1 MKKRAFSKRVIP
13 MLLVLTLLFSTLL
26 SACSGSG
33 KATTGNNGTTAGKN
47 TETTGKNT
55 ETTGNNTA
63 TSGTTAPDDDKSEN
77 GQKHYTFIVKGQGGL
92 PLSNV
97 AFTVT
102 DAQGAVVFGAVT
114 DENGSYSAWLDAA
127 QYTVTVD
134 GLKAGYTAESIQ
146 TTAEGGAF
154 EIVAKTAVITSAYPQ
169 QPNSYAVGDVM
180 YDFAFLKDGEEVRLS
195 ELLQT
200 KKLVIINFWATWC
213 SPCKSEFPAMQ
224 AAYEQYGDEV
234 EIVAFS
240 TYDDAAACAEF
251 KENNGYTFN
260 MIPDI
265 GLYSRFT
272 TGTSIPLT
280 VFVDR
285 YGVVNN
291 RIVGA
296 NASSDEWLAEMYFYT
311 SDEYVQGVEV
321 NTDTGDDQTPE
332 QEKPDV
338 EMPASAD
345 IEAAVGGKNFSGSF
359 TASEDEYVWPWV
371 LGQDKQG
378 NPCIEPSNYEKPST
392 NAIINTK
399 VELKAGEMFAFDYEY
414 SIEYDIYGYV
424 YYDLFA
430 VYVDGHIVQ
439 SLFHKQDGKVTCYA
453 YAPLETG
460 TYEISLAYVKDSGAD
475 TWGFMEP
482 GEEYIHVNNLR
493 VISVDD
499 VAAEK
504 GSTDVWRPAAQGE
517 RDADTKMYQGYVDVV
532 LNETD
537 GYYHVG
543 TADGPLLLAKLT
555 GATKWSDSSL
565 EVLGYNGYLI
575 VDGVDLYADFF
586 SATTY
591 FSYVWKE
598 VEADIHYCPVDETLA
613 DLLQLV
619 AANVSDGT
627 NHDKEWLEFCSYFDH
642 YGIGEGIRS
651 AKDLRNAT
659 DFESAHDA
667 VLGKNHFFVNHAYVP
682 RGTYYKFVAPE
693 TGVYHIYPLADTAV
707 TSDGYFSTILW
718 LYDENGNL
726 LKESSEEDGDG
737 NNFDM
742 YKTLEAGKTY
752 YFAPAM
758 DPVDT
763 LGSFDFMIE
772 FTDLE
777 SWDVMQ
783 PCAQQY
789 TTTED
794 GSRIIVDKFVD
805 AVLCEDGY
813 YRRLFADGSVD
824 MSEHGYIYVD
834 FLHSSDFMSL
844 VPYKDDF
851 CTLYNYIIKGYA
863 YLNDDREIV
872 FGENAFDFAN
882 RIDLQGTDYVNMGN
896 YQEQMEAFLEMAL
909 ALDPS
914 DFEYGYVKATPELIE
929 ILECLI
935 RLYGMTNSDDTLV
948 EDQWLQ
954 FCYYADHA

>member
-1 MKKRAFSKRVIP
+1 MKKRAFSKRILP

-26 SACSGSG
+26 SACSGSN
-33 KATTGNNGTTAGKN
+33 KTTTAGGDP
-47 TETTGKNT
+47 TTKGDNS
-55 ETTGNNTA
+55 TTNSGSDSP
-63 TSGTTAPDDDKSEN
+63 TSGAEN
-77 GQKHYTFIVKGQGGL
+77 TPTDGQTQPEGQKHYTFTVKGQGGL
-92 PLSNV
+92 PLSGMTL
-97 AFTVT
+97 TVKN
-102 DAQGAVVFGAVT
+102 ALGAVVTTAET
-114 DENGSYSAWLDAA
+114 DENGSYAAWLEPAE
-127 QYTVTVD
+127 YTVSVE
-134 GLKAGYTAESIQ
+134 GLKAGYSAESIQ
-146 TTAEGGAF
+146 TTADGGLF
-154 EIVAKTAVITSAYPQ
+154 EIIANTAVITDFYPN
-169 QPNSYAVGDVM
+169 QPTSYSVGDVM
-180 YDFAFLKDGEEVRLS
+180 YDFAFLKDGKEVRLS

-200 KKLVIINFWATWC
+200 KKLVVINFWATWC

-240 TYDDAAACAEF
+240 TYDDAADCTEF
-251 KENNGYTFN
+251 KTNNGYTFN

-265 GLYSRFT
+265 GLYSRFSS
-272 TGTSIPLT
+272 GTSIPVT

-291 RIVGA
+291 CIVGA
-296 NASSDEWLAEMYFYT
+296 NASSDAWLSEMYFYT
-311 SDEYVQGVEV
+311 SDDYVQGVE
-321 NTDTGDDQTPE
+321 NDTDTGDDNTTE
-332 QEKPDV
+332 KEKPDA

-345 IEAAVGGKNFSGSF
+345 IEAAIGGANFSGSF

-392 NAIINTK
+392 NALIKTTL
-399 VELKAGEMFAFDYEY
+399 ELKAGEMFAFDYEY

-430 VYVDGHIVQ
+430 VYVDDHIVQ
-439 SLFHKQDGKVTCYA
+439 SLFRIQDGKVTCYA

-460 TYEISLAYVKDSGAD
+460 TYEISLAYIKDSGAD
-475 TWGFMEP
+475 TWGFMEA

-499 VAAEK
+499 VAKEG
-504 GSTDVWRPAAQGE
+504 GSTDIWRPAAQGE
-517 RDADTKMYQGYVDVV
+517 RDADTKMYKSYVDVV

-555 GATKWSDSSL
+555 GSTKWSDTSL
-565 EVLGYNGYLI
+565 EALGYNGYLI
-575 VDGVDLYADFF
+575 IDGIDLYEDYF
-586 SATTY
+586 SASTY
-591 FSYVWKE
+591 YSYAWKE

-613 DLLQLV
+613 YVLQLV
-619 AANVSDGT
+619 AANVGDGT
-627 NHDKEWLEFCSYFDH
+627 NHDEEWLEFCSYFEH
-642 YGIGEGIRS
+642 YGTGDGICS

-659 DFESAHDA
+659 DIESAHDA
-667 VLGKNHFFVNHAYVP
+667 VLGKNHFYVNHAYVP

-693 TGVYHIYPLADTAV
+693 TGIYHFYPLADSAV

-718 LYDENGNL
+718 LYDENGKL
-726 LKESSEEDGDG
+726 IKESSEEDGDG

-752 YFAPAM
+752 YLAPAM

-772 FTDLE
+772 LTEYE

-789 TTTED
+789 TTTDD
-794 GSRIIVDKFVD
+794 GSRIIVGKLVD
-805 AVLCEDGY
+805 AVLCGDGY
-813 YRRLFADGSVD
+813 YHRVLADGTPD
-824 MSEHGYIYVD
+824 MSEHGFIYVD
-834 FLHSSDFMSL
+834 FLRSSDFMSI

-851 CTLYNYIIKGYA
+851 ATLYNYIIKGYA
-863 YLNDDREIV
+863 YLNDDGKIV
-872 FGENAFDFAN
+872 FGENAFDFEN
-882 RIDLQGTDYVNMGN
+882 RIDLKGTDFVELGN
-896 YQEQMEAFLEMAL
+896 YQEEMEAYLEQAL
-909 ALDPS
+909 AGDPE
-914 DFEYGYVKATPELIE
+914 DFEYGYVKATPELIK

-935 RLYGMTNSDDTLV
+935 QLYGMTNSDGTLV
-948 EDQWLQ
+948 ADQWLQ